1 MDQDKILDILG
12 SGGSE
17 LEALKE
23 NMALL
28 TGFLELVD
36 MLDKMPDMDRR
47 VFEDGLSLY
56 HAISKEK
63 EMVAL
68 ETALVEFFGDPIK
81 RAGEPLPADLAD
93 NLTIGYL
100 GGVKKDQTLFLKNIG
115 QGEMYAAL
123 FPWQRKVNVIT
134 VHLGLYSPVM
144 SDGDYE
150 KLEKLVTESITQR
163 VSEEVESDLTGQ
175 VQGISLPS
183 FLQMSEMEG
192 STCSLRVSAGGKS
205 GMLHL
210 LNGNVIDAETE
221 GLKHKDAAYAILGW
235 DNPGIE
241 ILKAVGRTQNEIKL
255 PLMHLLMDSLRQK
268 DQQEFEKDAPP
279 KKSIDITSHKGKTAR
294 PDKAEDVLAEELTEL
309 TLEKIEEEASP
320 LELELDM
327 SDLTVESDR
336 PEPTPEKEVP
346 EKIPDEPVE
355 KLAPES
361 QEEDPKKISDKPIEE
376 TPPEPQVKEPE
387 ADDDDVIDDSLIQK
401 EPSGHPDHLKMDK
414 SAMDLKPKKKFSMA
428 LVAGLAVFVLCAAGY
443 FVFLRGDS
451 SLSDY
456 QQLMKKVDQS
466 RDADAQEKLLM
477 DFINTHE
484 PGEDTTNAELKL
496 KEVWQQNEEANYQ
509 KTIDAVN
516 KLPVDQA
523 FEENARALYT
533 QFLEKY
539 PQTQHAGDIQHAISE
554 ISGLSEDVV
563 FSNLKNLGEKDYFQ
577 KIRSFENYLSQYP
590 QGKYIESVKQMF
602 SGTLGESY
610 MNFKREIAAC
620 ERDATWDLCLSMC
633 DDYRSAFSAYMDTG
647 EIQTIQNRIQMQ
659 KDYVDLLNQVAGVDD
674 DAART
679 LYTVYMTTYPDSP
692 NNEEIQKE
700 IQRMDQ
706 DVAAV
711 RQWTALKKSM
721 QGGSL
726 SLQTKIDRLE
736 KYISQNSTSPYR
748 SEARQILTSL
758 EKEADILLAEREKS
772 IKNLNE
778 EEKAKREVEEQYAIL
793 VKRQAEGARI
803 EGEKLKAIATLDET
817 EGRFALIGDSSV
829 IDQRTKLMWS
839 LIDSRHEIGVCMDY
853 RSARRYVKELRHNG
867 YDDWRLPTSAEL
879 AGIYKN
885 KPYFPDNGAEW
896 YWTSE
901 IFAKGH
907 SYIVNTVSAKHESVF
922 KKVSQDVEGCGAVR
936 AVRP

>member
-1 MDQDKILDILG
+1 MDQNTILDRLS

-23 NMALL
+23 NMEQL
-28 TGFLELVD
+28 TGFLELID
-36 MLDKMPDMDRR
+36 MLDKLPDMDRR
-47 VFEDGLSLY
+47 VSEEGLSLY

-68 ETALVEFFGDPIK
+68 ETAIKAFFGEPIK
-81 RAGEPLPADLAD
+81 RSGEQLSANLAD
-93 NLTIGYL
+93 NLTISYL
-100 GGVKKDQTLFLKNIG
+100 GGLKKDQTFFLKKIG
-115 QGEMYAAL
+115 QGEMYGAL

-150 KLEKLVTESITQR
+150 KLENLVTESITQR
-163 VSEEVESDLTGQ
+163 VSEVVESDLTGQ

-192 STCSLRVSAGGKS
+192 STCSLRISAGGKS

-210 LNGNVIDAETE
+210 LNGNVIDAESK
-221 GLKHKDAAYAILGW
+221 GLKHKDAAYAILSW

-279 KKSIDITSHKGKTAR
+279 KKSIDITSHKDKTAS
-294 PDKAEDVLAEELTEL
+294 PDKAEDVPAEEPTEL
-309 TLEKIEEEASP
+309 TPEKIEEEASP
-320 LELELDM
+320 SELDLEM
-327 SDLTVESDR
+327 SELTIESEIV
-336 PEPTPEKEVP
+336 EPTPEKEAP

-355 KLAPES
+355 KLPPEP
-361 QEEDPKKISDKPIEE
+361 QEEDPKKILDKPTEE
-376 TPPEPQVKEPE
+376 IPSEPQAKEPE
-387 ADDDDVIDDSLIQK
+387 VDDVIDDALIQK
-401 EPSGHPDHLKMDK
+401 EPSGRSDRLKVDK
-414 SAMDLKPKKKFSMA
+414 SAIDLKPKKKLPMA
-428 LVAGLAVFVLCAAGY
+428 LVAGIAVLILCAAGY
-443 FVFLRGDS
+443 FFFLKGGAS
-451 SLSDY
+451 VSEY
-456 QQLMKKVDQS
+456 QQLMTKVDQS
-466 RDADAQEKLLM
+466 NDADAQEKLLM

-484 PGEDTTNAELKL
+484 PGEDTANAELKL
-496 KEVWQQNEEANYQ
+496 KEVWLQNEEANYQ

-533 QFLEKY
+533 RFLEKY
-539 PQTQHAGDIQHAISE
+539 PHTQHAGDIQHAISE

-563 FSNLKNLGEKDYFQ
+563 FSNLKNLGGKDYFQ

-590 QGKYIESVKQMF
+590 QGKYVESVKQMF
-602 SGTLGESY
+602 SGALGESY
-610 MNFKREIAAC
+610 INFKKEITGC
-620 ERDATWDLCLSMC
+620 ERAATWDLCLSMC
-633 DDYRSAFSAYMDTG
+633 DDYRSAFSAYMETG

-659 KDYVDLLNQVAGVDD
+659 KDYVDLKNQVAGVDD

-679 LYTVYMTTYPDSP
+679 LYTLYMTTYPDSP

-700 IQRMDQ
+700 IQHMDQ
-706 DVAAV
+706 DVAAG
-711 RQWTALKKSM
+711 RQWKALKKSM
-721 QGGSL
+721 QGASL
-726 SLQTKIDRLE
+726 SLQTKIGRIE

-748 SEARQILTSL
+748 AEARQILTSL
-758 EKEADILLAEREKS
+758 EKKADILVAEREKS

-778 EEKAKREVEEQYAIL
+778 EEKAKKEAEEQYAIL

-803 EGEKLKAIATLDET
+803 EGEKQKAIATLDET
-817 EGRFALIGDSSV
+817 EGRFALVGASSV

-839 LIDSRHEIGVCMDY
+839 LIDSHHELGVCMDY

-922 KKVSQDVEGCGAVR
+922 KKVGQKVEGCGAVR